1 MKDDL
6 LNRALNGDE
15 LAISKVLTNI
25 EYATEKGLSYL
36 GELAKLSGKAH
47 TVGITGIPG
56 AGKSTLISDLIE
68 SYTASGHRVGVI
80 MIDPS
85 SPISM
90 GSFMGNRIR
99 MQDKTL
105 LKNVFIRSIASRGH
119 LGGFSSEAIMLTEA
133 LDGLGYDRIIVE
145 TVGAGQTDTDVM
157 SITHSV
163 VVLVIPGTGDEIQ
176 ALKAGIMEI
185 GDVYAINK
193 ADKPEAEA
201 VYDAVK
207 FAIDSGE
214 MIFRDEWKPRIL
226 KVSALRKTGID
237 ELVNT
242 LEEHAEYLRQ
252 RGLFEQRIKNRRTK
266 MVELLL
272 RRRLYDVT
280 SKIIENNSEEINELV
295 REGYINELLTKLY
308 HEVKEKL

>member
-163 VVLVIPGTGDEIQ
+163 VV
-176 ALKAGIMEI
+176 
-185 GDVYAINK
+185 
-193 ADKPEAEA
+193 
-201 VYDAVK
+201 
-207 FAIDSGE
+207 
-214 MIFRDEWKPRIL
+214 
-226 KVSALRKTGID
+226 
-237 ELVNT
+237 
-242 LEEHAEYLRQ
+242 
-252 RGLFEQRIKNRRTK
+252 
-266 MVELLL
+266 
-272 RRRLYDVT
+272 
-280 SKIIENNSEEINELV
+280 
-295 REGYINELLTKLY
+295 
-308 HEVKEKL
+308 